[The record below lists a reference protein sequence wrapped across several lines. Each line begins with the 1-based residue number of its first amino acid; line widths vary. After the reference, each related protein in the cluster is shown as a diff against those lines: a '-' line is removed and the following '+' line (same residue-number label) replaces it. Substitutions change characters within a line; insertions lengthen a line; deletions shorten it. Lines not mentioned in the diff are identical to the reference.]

1 MIRARTIHV
10 GVLCLV
16 ALGAFAACEAQTG
29 PDAPA
34 RENGCIDTECK
45 VSSSSS
51 GSSGDAGKDAE

>member
-45 VSSSSS
+45 VSSSS
-51 GSSGDAGKDAE
+51 GGGGDAGKDAE